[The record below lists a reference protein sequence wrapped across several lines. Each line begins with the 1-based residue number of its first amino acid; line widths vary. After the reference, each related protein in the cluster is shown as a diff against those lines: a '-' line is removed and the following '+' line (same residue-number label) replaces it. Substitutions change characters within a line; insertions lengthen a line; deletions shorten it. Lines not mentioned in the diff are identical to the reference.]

1 MRGADCSVGLSR
13 DMLALLSR
21 RATSYISAPSSFW
34 APSSTLSILRS
45 TRLQQHSRELAS
57 STSAPA
63 QSIKSARREILGHWS
78 KEVIKYAKFSAL
90 KILRRRGFT
99 KGDRIADHYP
109 TPHPFFKHPL
119 VRQTMNEKRLAEV
132 ERRRALGQGPPPKGQ
147 GKRAKQKK

>member
-57 STSAPA
+57 SA
-63 QSIKSARREILGHWS
+63 SARRQHQIAAEESLATGQG
-78 KEVIKYAKFSAL
+78 VIKYAKFSAL

-99 KGDRIADHYP
+99 KDRMADHYP
-109 TPHPFFKHPL
+109 TPHPFFKHRRL
-119 VRQTMNEKRLAEV
+119 VRL
-132 ERRRALGQGPPPKGQ
+132 
-147 GKRAKQKK
+147 